1 MLELRQ
7 GNAAVTAALTASKLS
22 LRTVVLLTLPPLLW
36 AGNAV
41 VGRMAVG
48 SVPPL
53 TLNFLRWALAL
64 LILLPLGWRV
74 LREPGQIASRWQPLL
89 LLGLLG
95 VGSYN
100 ALQYLALVTSTPI
113 NVTLIAASLPVMM
126 LLVGQLFYGVTPSR
140 RQMLGAVLSV
150 AGVLLVL
157 ARGQLAVLM
166 NVQFVVGDVYVVIA
180 TLAWAF
186 YSWRLARP
194 PAVLRPPN
202 APQVI
207 GESGEPRGWNWAELL
222 LVQTLF
228 GLLGAGAAAAGEVAV
243 GSAPMVWNGWVI
255 TALIYVAVGP
265 SVIAYRCWGLG
276 IAAGGE
282 AGPALAAFFTNLTP
296 LFAAVMSAA
305 LLNEAP
311 QWFHAV
317 AFGLIVGG
325 IWVAGGKRQSALSE
339 TARR

>member
-7 GNAAVTAALTASKLS
+7 GHASVNAIKLS
-22 LRTVVLLTLPPLLW
+22 LRTTVLLSLPPLLW

-53 TLNFLRWALAL
+53 TLNFLRWTLAL

-74 LREPGQIASRWQPLL
+74 LRKPGEITSRWQPLL

-126 LLVGQLFYGVTPSR
+126 LAVGQLFYGVTPTR
-140 RQMLGAVLSV
+140 RQLLGAVLSV

-166 NVQFVVGDVYVVIA
+166 KVQFVVGDVYVVIA
-180 TLAWAF
+180 TIAWAF

-194 PAVLRPPN
+194 PTVLRPPH
-202 APQVI
+202 APQVMDAN
-207 GESGEPRGWNWAELL
+207 GQLRGWNWAELL
-222 LVQTLF
+222 LVQTVF

-255 TALIYVAVGP
+255 AALVYVAVGP

-276 IAAGGE
+276 IEAGGD

-325 IWVAGGKRQSALSE
+325 IWVAGG
-339 TARR
+339 TAKGAQIKTE

>member
-7 GNAAVTAALTASKLS
+7 GHAAMSAFKLTARTAFLLS
-22 LRTVVLLTLPPLLW
+22 VPPLLW

-41 VGRMAVG
+41 VGRLAVG

-53 TLNFLRWALAL
+53 TLNFLRWLVALA
-64 LILLPLGWRV
+64 ILLPLGWRV
-74 LREPGQIASRWQPLL
+74 LREPSQILMRWQPLL

-95 VGSYN
+95 VGTYN

-113 NVTLIAASLPVMM
+113 NVTLIAASLPVCM
-126 LLVGQLFYGVTPSR
+126 LVVGKLFYDVAPSR
-140 RQMLGAVLSV
+140 HQVLGAVLSV
-150 AGVLLVL
+150 AGVLLVI
-157 ARGQLAVLM
+157 ARGRWQTLTQ
-166 NVQFVVGDVYVVIA
+166 VQFVVGDVYVVVA
-180 TLAWAF
+180 TIAWAF

-194 PAVLRPPN
+194 PALLRAPN
-202 APQVI
+202 APQVE
-207 GESGEPRGWNWAELL
+207 GADGQMRGWNWAELL

-228 GLLGAGAAAAGEVAV
+228 GLLGAGAAAAGETAL
-243 GSAPMVWNGWVI
+243 GTAPMVWNGWVV
-255 TALIYVAVGP
+255 TAFIYVAIGP

-276 IAAGGE
+276 IAEGGSN
-282 AGPALAAFFTNLTP
+282 GPALAAFFSNLTP

-317 AFGLIVGG
+317 AFAMIVGG
-325 IWVAGGKRQSALSE
+325 IWVSSG
-339 TARR
+339 RR

>member
-1 MLELRQ
+1 MSTL
-7 GNAAVTAALTASKLS
+7 KLN
-22 LRTVVLLTLPPLLW
+22 LRTVMLLSLPPLLW

-53 TLNFLRWALAL
+53 TLNFLRWSLAL

-74 LREPGQIASRWQPLL
+74 LRDPAQIAARWWPLM

-113 NVTLIAASLPVMM
+113 NVTLIAASLPVCM
-126 LLVGQLFYGVTPSR
+126 LLVGKLFYDVTPSR
-140 RQMLGAVLSV
+140 QQMLGAVLSV
-150 AGVLLVL
+150 AGVLLVI
-157 ARGQLAVLM
+157 ARGQIETLM
-166 NVQFVVGDVYVVIA
+166 KVQFVVGDVYVVIA
-180 TLAWAF
+180 TIAWAF

-194 PAVLRPPN
+194 PELLRSPH
-202 APQVI
+202 APQVT
-207 GESGEPRGWNWAELL
+207 GTDGQARGWTWAELL

-228 GLLGAGAAAAGEVAV
+228 GLLGAGAAAAAESAA
-243 GSAPMVWNGWVI
+243 GSAPIVWSGWVVV
-255 TALIYVAVGP
+255 ALIYVAVGP

-305 LLNEAP
+305 LLNEP
-311 QWFHAV
+311 PKWFHAA
-317 AFGLIVGG
+317 AFALIVGG
-325 IWVAGGKRQSALSE
+325 IWVSSRKTKQALN
-339 TARR
+339 

>member
-7 GNAAVTAALTASKLS
+7 GHAHMSNLKLTARTALLLS
-22 LRTVVLLTLPPLLW
+22 VPPLLW

-53 TLNFLRWALAL
+53 TLNFLRWTLAL
-64 LILLPLGWRV
+64 VILLPLGWRV
-74 LREPGQIASRWQPLL
+74 LREPRQILMRWWPLL

-113 NVTLIAASLPVMM
+113 NVTLIAASLPVCM
-126 LLVGQLFYGVTPSR
+126 LVVGQLFYGVAPSR
-140 RQMLGAVLSV
+140 QQMLGAALSV
-150 AGVLLVL
+150 AGVLLVI
-157 ARGQLAVLM
+157 ARGQIATLI
-166 NVQFVVGDVYVVIA
+166 NVQFVVGDIYVVIA
-180 TLAWAF
+180 TIAWAF

-194 PAVLRPPN
+194 PASLRAPN
-202 APQVI
+202 APQVE
-207 GESGEPRGWNWAELL
+207 GTDGQMRGWNWAELL

-228 GLLGAGAAAAGEVAV
+228 GLLGAGAAAAGETAL
-243 GSAPMVWNGWVI
+243 GTAPIVWNGWVMA
-255 TALIYVAVGP
+255 ALIYVAIGP
-265 SVIAYRCWGLG
+265 SVLAYRCWGLG
-276 IAAGGE
+276 IAEGGSN
-282 AGPALAAFFTNLTP
+282 GPALAAFFSNLTP

-311 QWFHAV
+311 QWFHAA
-317 AFGLIVGG
+317 AFALIVGG
-325 IWVAGGKRQSALSE
+325 IWVSS
-339 TARR
+339 RRR

>member
-7 GNAAVTAALTASKLS
+7 GHAAMSALKLSARAALLLS
-22 LRTVVLLTLPPLLW
+22 VPPLLW

-41 VGRMAVG
+41 VGRLAVG

-53 TLNFLRWALAL
+53 TLNFLRWLVALA
-64 LILLPLGWRV
+64 ILLPLGK
-74 LREPGQIASRWQPLL
+74 LMSRWWPLL

-113 NVTLIAASLPVMM
+113 NVTLIAASLPVCM
-126 LLVGQLFYGVTPSR
+126 LVVGKLSYDVAPSR
-140 RQMLGAVLSV
+140 QQMLGAVLSV
-150 AGVLLVL
+150 AGVLLVI
-157 ARGQLAVLM
+157 ARGRWQTLTQ
-166 NVQFVVGDVYVVIA
+166 VQFVVGDVYVVIA
-180 TLAWAF
+180 TIAWAF

-194 PAVLRPPN
+194 PASLRAPN
-202 APQVI
+202 APQVE
-207 GESGEPRGWNWAELL
+207 GADGQMRGWNWAELL

-228 GLLGAGAAAAGEVAV
+228 GLLGAGAAAASETALGT
-243 GSAPMVWNGWVI
+243 APMVWNGWVMA
-255 TALIYVAVGP
+255 ALIYVAVGP

-276 IAAGGE
+276 IAEGGSN
-282 AGPALAAFFTNLTP
+282 GPALAAFFSNLTP

-325 IWVAGGKRQSALSE
+325 IWVSS
-339 TARR
+339 RRR

>member
-1 MLELRQ
+1 MLELRPGHATVSTLKLTWQ
-7 GNAAVTAALTASKLS
+7 LVALLS
-22 LRTVVLLTLPPLLW
+22 LPPLLW

-53 TLNFLRWALAL
+53 TLNFLRWSLAL

-74 LREPGQIASRWQPLL
+74 LRDPAQIAARWWPLM

-113 NVTLIAASLPVMM
+113 NVTLIAASLPVCM
-126 LLVGQLFYGVTPSR
+126 LLVGKLFYDVTPSR
-140 RQMLGAVLSV
+140 QQMLGAVLSV

-157 ARGQLAVLM
+157 ARGQLAALM
-166 NVQFVVGDVYVVIA
+166 TVQFVEGDAYVVIA
-180 TLAWAF
+180 TIAWAF

-194 PAVLRPPN
+194 PALLRPPN
-202 APQVI
+202 APQVM
-207 GESGEPRGWNWAELL
+207 GADGQTRGWNWAELL
-222 LVQTLF
+222 LVQTFF
-228 GLLGAGAAAAGEVAV
+228 GVLGAGAAAAAETAV
-243 GSAPMVWNGWVI
+243 GSAPIDWNGWVI
-255 TALIYVAVGP
+255 TALVYVAVGP
-265 SVIAYRCWGLG
+265 SVIAYRCWSAG

-282 AGPALAAFFTNLTP
+282 AGPALAAFFSNLTP

-305 LLNEAP
+305 LLNEP
-311 QWFHAV
+311 PKWFHAA
-317 AFGLIVGG
+317 AFALIVGG
-325 IWVAGGKRQSALSE
+325 IWVSSRK
-339 TARR
+339 TRRT

>member
-7 GNAAVTAALTASKLS
+7 GDASVNAIKLS
-22 LRTVVLLTLPPLLW
+22 LRTAVLLSVPPLLW

-53 TLNFLRWALAL
+53 TLNFLRWLLAL

-74 LREPGQIASRWQPLL
+74 LRKPGEITSRWQPLL

-126 LLVGQLFYGVTPSR
+126 LAVGQLFYGVTPSR
-140 RQMLGAVLSV
+140 RQLLGAVLSV

-166 NVQFVVGDVYVVIA
+166 KVQFVVGDVYVVIA
-180 TLAWAF
+180 TLAWAL

-202 APQVI
+202 SPQVI
-207 GESGEPRGWNWAELL
+207 DENGQPRGWNWAELL
-222 LVQTLF
+222 LVQTVF

-243 GSAPMVWNGWVI
+243 GSAPIVWNGWVI
-255 TALIYVAVGP
+255 AALVYVAVGP

-296 LFAAVMSAA
+296 LFAALMSAA

-311 QWFHAV
+311 QWFHAL

-325 IWVAGGKRQSALSE
+325 IWVAGGKARTALK
-339 TARR
+339 

>member
-1 MLELRQ
+1 VLELRQ
-7 GNAAVTAALTASKLS
+7 GDAAVSALKLTARTAFLLS
-22 LRTVVLLTLPPLLW
+22 VPPLLW

-41 VGRMAVG
+41 VGRLAVG

-53 TLNFLRWALAL
+53 TLNFLRWLVALA
-64 LILLPLGWRV
+64 ILLPLGWRV
-74 LREPGQIASRWQPLL
+74 LREPRELMTRWWPLL

-113 NVTLIAASLPVMM
+113 NVTLIAASLPVFM
-126 LLVGQLFYGVTPSR
+126 LVVGKLFYGVAPSR
-140 RQMLGAVLSV
+140 AQMLGAVLSV
-150 AGVLLVL
+150 AGVLLVI
-157 ARGQLAVLM
+157 ARGRLETLIK
-166 NVQFVVGDVYVVIA
+166 VQFVVGDLYVVVA
-180 TLAWAF
+180 TIAWAF

-194 PAVLRPPN
+194 PASLRAPN
-202 APQVI
+202 APQVE
-207 GESGEPRGWNWAELL
+207 GANGQMRGWNWAELL

-228 GLLGAGAAAAGEVAV
+228 GLLGAGAAAAGETAL
-243 GSAPMVWNGWVI
+243 GAAPMVWNGWVLA
-255 TALIYVAVGP
+255 ALIYVAVGP

-276 IAAGGE
+276 IAEGGSN
-282 AGPALAAFFTNLTP
+282 GPALAAFFSNLTP

-311 QWFHAV
+311 QWFHAM

-325 IWVAGGKRQSALSE
+325 IWVSS
-339 TARR
+339 RRR

>member
-7 GNAAVTAALTASKLS
+7 SHAHMSDLKLS
-22 LRTVVLLTLPPLLW
+22 ARSALLLSVPPLLW

-41 VGRMAVG
+41 VGRLAVG

-64 LILLPLGWRV
+64 VILLPLGWRV
-74 LREPGQIASRWQPLL
+74 LREPRQIMMRWWPLL

-126 LLVGQLFYGVTPSR
+126 LVVGQLFYAVTPTPK
-140 RQMLGAVLSV
+140 QILGAALSV
-150 AGVLLVL
+150 LGVLLVI
-157 ARGQLAVLM
+157 ARGQMDALTK
-166 NVQFVVGDVYVVIA
+166 VQFVVGDVYVVIA
-180 TLAWAF
+180 TIAWAF
-186 YSWRLARP
+186 YSWRLSRP
-194 PAVLRPPN
+194 PASLRAPN
-202 APQVI
+202 APQVE
-207 GESGEPRGWNWAELL
+207 GSDGQMRGWDWSELL

-228 GLLGAGAAAAGEVAV
+228 GLLGAGAAAAGETAL
-243 GSAPMVWNGWVI
+243 GTAPMVWNGWVVA
-255 TALIYVAVGP
+255 ALIYVAVGP

-276 IAAGGE
+276 IAEGGVN
-282 AGPALAAFFTNLTP
+282 GPALAAFFSNLTP

-311 QWFHAV
+311 QWFHAA
-317 AFGLIVGG
+317 AFALIVGG
-325 IWVAGGKRQSALSE
+325 IWVSSGKR
-339 TARR
+339 